1 MNGEPTSGD
10 AEVSIEPMTVDHLD
24 DVLRI
29 DALVYPRPWSA
40 SLWRHELSQQFRR
53 CYLVALEGSS
63 VVGYA
68 GMMLLVDEAH
78 VASVAVDPRYQGA
91 GVASRL
97 VAELLARGVEAGY
110 DDFTLEVRMSN
121 ERAQALYR
129 RFGFVPAGVRRN
141 YYSDSNEDA
150 MIMWMHDAGSAEM
163 QARWAAQVPTARR
176 PRSGEP
182 A

>member
-1 MNGEPTSGD
+1 MSEVPRPGD
-10 AEVSIEPMTVDHLD
+10 DEVGIEPMTIDHLD

-53 CYLVALEGSS
+53 CYLVARLGPS
-63 VVGYA
+63 VIGYA

-78 VASVAVDPRYQGA
+78 VASVAVDPQHQGA
-91 GVASRL
+91 GVATRL

-150 MIMWMHDAGSAEM
+150 MIMWMHEAGSAEI
-163 QARWAAQVPTARR
+163 QARWAAQVATPPR
-176 PRSGEP
+176 PRSEEP